1 MANGPFSAIVAVLL
15 GRFGVAISAMS
26 KQHFYVIGGEY
37 ADTSFTEPCP
47 GTELE
52 KRGPFPEREA
62 KAIWRELTGK
72 TVDNAMVR
80 YFLKA
85 AEDENEKIYWVV
97 GGEYADSSFTK
108 LAAGKQLEVFGPFE
122 KWEGLGFWRA
132 LTSRSVDDAMVR
144 YDIRKNYNPN
154 GDSSDALKMPTG
166 PITKSIEI
174 KLSEGKLA
182 SLSLTRPGQLTAE
195 ESQQL
200 VNELEQALTKLKA
213 QLQA

>member
-1 MANGPFSAIVAVLL
+1 
-15 GRFGVAISAMS
+15 MS
-26 KQHFYVIGGEY
+26 KQQFYVIGGEY

-85 AEDENEKIYWVV
+85 AEDQNEKIYWVV

-108 LAAGKQLEVFGPFE
+108 LAAGKELEVFGPFE

-154 GDSSDALKMPTG
+154 GDGADFKVPTG
-166 PITKSIEI
+166 PVTKSIEI
-174 KLSEGKLA
+174 KLGDGRGA
-182 SLSLTRPGQLTAE
+182 SLSLTRPGQLSAD
-195 ESQQL
+195 ESKVL
-200 VNELEQALTKLKA
+200 VVELEQALNQLKA
-213 QLQA
+213 QLLV

>member
-1 MANGPFSAIVAVLL
+1 
-15 GRFGVAISAMS
+15 MS
-26 KQHFYVIGGEY
+26 KQQFYVIGGEY
-37 ADTSFTEPCP
+37 ADTSFTEPAP

-62 KAIWRELTGK
+62 KTVWRDLTGK

-85 AEDENEKIYWVV
+85 AEDQNEKVYWVV

-144 YDIRKNYNPN
+144 YDIRKNFNQD
-154 GDSSDALKMPTG
+154 GG
-166 PITKSIEI
+166 PEGAKIPAGPVTKTIDI
-174 KLSEGKLA
+174 KLSEGRGA
-182 SLSLTRPGQLTAE
+182 SLSLTRPGVLTPD
-195 ESQQL
+195 ESKKL
-200 VNELEQALTKLKA
+200 IAELEQALNALKA
-213 QLQA
+213 QLG

>member
-1 MANGPFSAIVAVLL
+1 
-15 GRFGVAISAMS
+15 MS
-26 KQHFYVIGGEY
+26 KQQFFVVGGEY
-37 ADTSFTEPCP
+37 ADTSFTEPAP

-52 KRGPFPEREA
+52 RRGPFSEREA

-72 TVDNAMVR
+72 TVDNALVR

-85 AEDENEKIYWVV
+85 AEDQNEKIYWVV
-97 GGEYADSSFTK
+97 GGEYADSTFTK

-154 GDSSDALKMPTG
+154 SDGELPKVPTG
-166 PITKSIEI
+166 PITKTIDI
-174 KLSEGKLA
+174 KLSEGKGA
-182 SLSLTRPGQLTAE
+182 TLSLTRPGTLTAE
-195 ESQQL
+195 ESKKL
-200 VNELEQALTKLKA
+200 VGELEQALNKLK
-213 QLQA
+213 LQIQV

>member
-1 MANGPFSAIVAVLL
+1 
-15 GRFGVAISAMS
+15 MS
-26 KQHFYVIGGEY
+26 KQQFYVVGGEY
-37 ADTSFTEPCP
+37 ADTSFTEPAP

-52 KRGPFPEREA
+52 RRGPYPEREA

-80 YFLKA
+80 YFLKP
-85 AEDENEKIYWVV
+85 AEEQNEKIYWVV
-97 GGEYADSSFTK
+97 GGEYADSSFTR
-108 LAAGKQLEVFGPFE
+108 LAPGKQLEVFGPFE

-154 GDSSDALKMPTG
+154 GDSPDAPKIPTG
-166 PITKSIEI
+166 PVTKTVDI
-174 KLSEGKLA
+174 KLAEGKGA
-182 SLSLTRPGQLTAE
+182 SLSLTRPGVLNAD
-195 ESQQL
+195 ESKKL
-200 VNELEQALTKLKA
+200 IAELEAALMKLKA